1 MYDMLIAAHRGGA
14 VSEAQGA
21 NVLRLFF
28 ARDDTELDAA
38 A

>member
-1 MYDMLIAAHRGGA
+1 MYDMLIAAHRRGA
-14 VSEAQGA
+14 VSEAHGA
-21 NVLRLFF
+21 DVLRLFF